1 MKVDKA
7 TAPERALWSNRLEI
21 WLKRQESGLGPT
33 AKPDSGTPDAAP
45 EALMSAPPPP
55 AWPRVFPSL

>member
-7 TAPERALWSNRLEI
+7 TAPERALWSDRLET
-21 WLKRQESGLGPT
+21 WLKRQEGGQGPT
-33 AKPDSGTPDAAP
+33 AKPDSGAPDEAP
-45 EALMSAPPPP
+45 EALMLAPPPP

>member
-7 TAPERALWSNRLEI
+7 TAPERALWSDRLEI